1 MGCQAV
7 ARLELYL
14 TRVSSLVTAPLL
26 QNRRKAVI
34 TTRLYA
40 LLSAG
45 DLSRVRAELAER
57 PGCVCLGTL
66 GEAGVNQLQG
76 AGTRKL
82 AWLWKS

>member
-7 ARLELYL
+7 ARLGLCL
-14 TRVSSLVTAPLL
+14 ARVASLVTAPLL
-26 QNRRKAVI
+26 QNRSKAVI

-45 DLSRVRAELAER
+45 DLSRVRADLAER
-57 PGCVCLGTL
+57 PDCVCLGTL

-76 AGTRKL
+76 AGTRNL
-82 AWLWKS
+82 A